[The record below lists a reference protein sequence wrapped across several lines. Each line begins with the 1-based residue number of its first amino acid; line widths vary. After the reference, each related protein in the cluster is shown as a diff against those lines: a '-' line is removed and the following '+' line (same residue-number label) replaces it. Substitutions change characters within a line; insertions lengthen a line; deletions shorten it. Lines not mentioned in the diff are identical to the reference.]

1 MWVPIG
7 DPSNRDW
14 LQIGYNAPSTGIYA
28 GMSYV
33 LELRFAYPPWGDV
46 ITTPTLV
53 HDKLLIVVP
62 NAFRLITPGR
72 KTWQQS
78 YDYALS
84 LGARL
89 PTLLEGQAIIA

>member
-1 MWVPIG
+1 MWVPVG

-14 LQIGYNAPSTGIYA
+14 LQIGTNAASTGIWT

-33 LELRFAYPPWGDV
+33 LELRFAYPPWGDN
-46 ITTPTLV
+46 L
-53 HDKLLIVVP
+53 DNSGMNKLLIVKP